1 MVFFI
6 GIAAGAATLL
16 GGLIAL
22 KFKDNLHLM
31 LGFSAGAVVALAFFD
46 LIPEAIELAGT
57 AEPHDTMTI
66 VAIGFLAYLLVDRL
80 LTLFGGH
87 AHNPQDQH
95 DHKGHMGAASFVA
108 HSFLDGL
115 AIGFAFQVSAALGIV
130 VAIAVLVHDLSDGIN
145 TVSAALRAGGSTKKA
160 FGWLAVGSVAPILG
174 IALSSVITL
183 SEESLAPVL
192 ALFAGFFLY
201 LGASELIPES
211 HHRHPRLLTTLMTLL
226 GALVL
231 YVAISIAHS

>member
-1 MVFFI
+1 MIVLI
-6 GIAAGAATLL
+6 GIAAACATLI

-46 LIPEAIELAGT
+46 LIPEAIELAGS
-57 AEPHDTMTI
+57 AEPHDTMAV
-66 VAIGFLAYLLVDRL
+66 VALGFLIYLLIDRSL
-80 LTLFGGH
+80 LLFGGQT
-87 AHNPQDQH
+87 HNH
-95 DHKGHMGAASFVA
+95 RGHVGAASLTV
-108 HSFLDGL
+108 HSFFDGL

-145 TVSAALRAGGSTKKA
+145 TVSAALHGGGSVKTA
-160 FGWLAVGSVAPILG
+160 FRWLMLGAAAPVLG
-174 IALSSVITL
+174 IVVASIIPLN
-183 SEESLAPVL
+183 EEALAPVL

-211 HHRHPRLLTTLMTLL
+211 HHRHPRFLTTLMTLL
-226 GALVL
+226 GVLVL
-231 YVAISIAHS
+231 YVAITIAHA